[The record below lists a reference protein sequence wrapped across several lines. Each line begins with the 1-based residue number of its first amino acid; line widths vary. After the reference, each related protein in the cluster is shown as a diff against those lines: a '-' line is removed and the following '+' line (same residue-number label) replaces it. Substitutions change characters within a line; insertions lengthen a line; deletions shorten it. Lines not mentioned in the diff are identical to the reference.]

1 MFVVTVCVVRVC
13 VCVYHSCLTSTGE
26 GCTWLT
32 AMCDTAGPGRTSG
45 LMMRGPAI
53 TEGPHSGAPMG
64 TGPAITAGPS
74 RLGDGPGAGA
84 GAGAAAAKARR
95 ATKTHW
101 SKQEKEQTLVAAP
114 LLPY

>member
-1 MFVVTVCVVRVC
+1 
-13 VCVYHSCLTSTGE
+13 
-26 GCTWLT
+26 
-32 AMCDTAGPGRTSG
+32 
-45 LMMRGPAI
+45 MMRGAAM

-74 RLGDGPGAGA
+74 RLGEGPGAGA

-101 SKQEKEQTLVAAP
+101 RKQEKEQALEQAP
-114 LLPY
+114 LLCLLLN